1 MEGEK
6 SSGVGVSPPI
16 SIGRLVLML
25 TTVGQQYL
33 FLQQHDIIPSTGV
46 CHKPTKYTS
55 EVRIPLLVAHV
66 LGAVPGKNVPYGRS
80 NCNYGSECR
89 WPPL

>member
-1 MEGEK
+1 MAEEGGEERGEGGEGGLIGDMEA
-6 SSGVGVSPPI
+6 VLQPCPP
-16 SIGRLVLML
+16 MAA
-25 TTVGQQYL
+25 
-33 FLQQHDIIPSTGV
+33 STP
-46 CHKPTKYTS
+46 PTKYTS